1 MKFGQLIECKMKNL
15 FLEKSYAKC
24 SRETSRRRFSEK
36 LKLSI
41 SLDQQFKVLCSMFLL
56 FGKLRAIKIYSTK
69 SRDKTLN
76 ILERKELLR

>member
-1 MKFGQLIECKMKNL
+1 MKFGQLIECKMKNI
-15 FLEKSYAKC
+15 FLQKSYAKR

-41 SLDQQFKVLCSMFLL
+41 SLDQQFKVLYSMFLL
-56 FGKLRAIKIYSTK
+56 FGKLRAIKIYSPK

-76 ILERKELLR
+76 ILDRKELLR